1 MKKNII
7 LVVWCIICTI
17 LTTLLAQ
24 DLMDKAYQTGYM
36 DAIKGAELLSVTEY
50 CYEIRFGNDTYVY
63 MYGDR

>member
-1 MKKNII
+1 MKKSII

-24 DLMDKAYQTGYM
+24 NLMDKAYQIGYM
-36 DAIKGAELLSVTEY
+36 NAIKGAELLSVTEY
-50 CYEIRFGNDTYVY
+50 GYEIRFGNDTHVY